1 MTGMRCH
8 RAGVVLVTLVLAT
21 AFLTAVSTGV
31 AAARDSGSDLERVMK
46 SGDELAKAGSAK
58 FHGVST
64 QSAGG
69 AGSKVAFDGSFD
81 FAQRAGEYSAS
92 LSELGA
98 PSNQKIRG
106 LLLDGSVLLG
116 FDALRD
122 QPGFEAVPQG
132 IEWLKLDSRVFGA
145 SEIAQRDPSASID
158 ALRGASG
165 KVKKVGSEKIRNV
178 QTTHYRVT
186 LDLEKAV
193 ANAPEAER
201 DNVRTSVAAL
211 GTSRVPA
218 DVWIDGKGRL
228 RQLRLRLTGDS
239 VSSPSSVTFTF
250 FDLGTHVT
258 VTRPDPSTVLDL
270 ADILGGA
277 SPTTGSSG

>member
-1 MTGMRCH
+1 MTRVRRH
-8 RAGVVLVTLVLAT
+8 RTVAVLGTLVLAT
-21 AFLTAVSTGV
+21 ALLTAVSTGV
-31 AAARDSGSDLERVMK
+31 AAGRDSSSDLERVMK

-58 FHGVST
+58 FRGIST

-81 FAQRAGEYSAS
+81 FAQRAGEYSAN
-92 LSELGA
+92 LSDLGA
-98 PSNQKIRG
+98 PSNQKVRG

-228 RQLRLRLTGDS
+228 RQLRLRLAGSS
-239 VSSPSSVTFTF
+239 VASPASVTFTF

>member
-1 MTGMRCH
+1 MTRMRRH
-8 RAGVVLVTLVLAT
+8 PLGGKLVTLVLAT

-31 AAARDSGSDLERVMK
+31 AAARDGGSDLERVMK
-46 SGDELAKAGSAK
+46 SGDQLAKSGSAK
-58 FHGVST
+58 FRGIST
-64 QSAGG
+64 QSAAGT
-69 AGSKVAFDGSFD
+69 GSKVAFDGSFD
-81 FAQRAGEYSAS
+81 FAQRAGEYSAN
-92 LSELGA
+92 LSDLGG
-98 PSNQKIRG
+98 PSSQKLRG

-122 QPGFEAVPQG
+122 QPGFESVPPG

-165 KVKKVGSEKIRNV
+165 KVKRVGSEKIRNV

-201 DNVRTSVAAL
+201 DRVRTSVAVL
-211 GTSRVPA
+211 GTSSVPA

-228 RQLRLRLTGDS
+228 RQLRLRFKGDS
-239 VSSPSSVTFTF
+239 VASPGSVTFTF
-250 FDLGTHVT
+250 FDLGSHVT

-270 ADILGGA
+270 AAILGGA
-277 SPTTGSSG
+277 APTTGGSG